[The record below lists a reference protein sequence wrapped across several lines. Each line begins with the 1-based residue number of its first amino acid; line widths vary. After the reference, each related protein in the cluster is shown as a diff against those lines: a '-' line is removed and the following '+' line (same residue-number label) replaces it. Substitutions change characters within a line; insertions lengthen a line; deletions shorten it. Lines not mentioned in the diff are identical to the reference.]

1 MVRPGDIGL
10 ALLLLILIKYAR
22 ERSIELS
29 PAVEYEDVIEDS
41 ADVTRWK
48 VPRTDIVTLK

>member
-48 VPRTDIVTLK
+48 VPRTDIVALK